1 MRAASAA
8 RLLLLARP
16 PCAARRF
23 AAAATAPAPEAAAAP
38 PPLPP
43 TLRELLPPR
52 IKRGSP
58 RRKTPAPTQESGSAR
73 PEDVSAA
80 RAATCR
86 LWGRSSPGPS
96 RGGRLRSP
104 PPTLP
109 PPPPPPRRAPLA
121 LQCPFVATYKVL
133 RATNIAPPGTKL
145 ADVKVLGRPLRPDL
159 AGGVAAR
166 APRSAG
172 VWDSTT
178 SGGSG
183 DSASSAGSASSS
195 GPSSS
200 GSDTAGSASE
210 GESAAA
216 SSALLAPGG
225 LRAPADDAGDASSS
239 GSGSEPTAA
248 AAATRAAGAAPA
260 KAAGRLF
267 AVIPLGGT
275 QYKVTPGDLINAE
288 RIPTAVVGG
297 SLEVD
302 TVHVVGSAGW
312 TVLGRPAVPGA
323 RVTLRVEEQALDRK
337 VIVYKKNR
345 RKRYQRTRGHR
356 RLVTRLRVEAV
367 DYDGGDLVPV
377 AA

>member
-1 MRAASAA
+1 
-8 RLLLLARP
+8 
-16 PCAARRF
+16 
-23 AAAATAPAPEAAAAP
+23 
-38 PPLPP
+38 
-43 TLRELLPPR
+43 
-52 IKRGSP
+52 
-58 RRKTPAPTQESGSAR
+58 
-73 PEDVSAA
+73 
-80 RAATCR
+80 
-86 LWGRSSPGPS
+86 
-96 RGGRLRSP
+96 
-104 PPTLP
+104 
-109 PPPPPPRRAPLA
+109 
-121 LQCPFVATYKVL
+121 VATYKVL

-183 DSASSAGSASSS
+183 DSASSASSS

-239 GSGSEPTAA
+239 GSGSGSGSEPAATA

-297 SLEVD
+297 SLEVG